1 MEILLKSFFCFFIM
15 VTLAGF
21 VSVRAQT
28 TSTMMNTVMDTG
40 SGESMTTVTAEKTD
54 MTTSQKTT
62 EAVTGTTGGEEKTTD
77 AVGEGTGETGT
88 GNTGRPTEIV
98 TDALTTMST
107 RGETP
112 DGNTP
117 MQCYQCVSG
126 AEDDECAA
134 KQMANSMTT
143 DCDGNCWI
151 TAFYEDSN
159 KFVNLTRSCAEM
171 ECTDMNQKDFKC
183 ENIEKNDDTKQK
195 CTYCCS
201 TDKCNGRPMSD
212 ASYLRYNGVILMV
225 TIIANGVFYSQVL

>member
-62 EAVTGTTGGEEKTTD
+62 EAVTGTTGGEEVTTD

-126 AEDDECAA
+126 AEDDECTA

-151 TAFYEDSN
+151 TAFYEESD

-201 TDKCNGRPMSD
+201 TDKCNGMSD